1 MNFNRLHESSSSR
14 SIIDAVAEEESI
26 PSNDD
31 NGDANNGSV
40 KRVALQ
46 KRYYSM
52 ERSKRKFKHSKIVP
66 KDDVDDHDEEE
77 KENEN
82 GDATIRRKVA
92 YQGGYY
98 SMERSRHKKRKIKHS
113 KIVPKENRLCCG
125 S

>member
-1 MNFNRLHESSSSR
+1 
-14 SIIDAVAEEESI
+14 
-26 PSNDD
+26 
-31 NGDANNGSV
+31 
-40 KRVALQ
+40 
-46 KRYYSM
+46 M

-92 YQGGYY
+92 YQGVYY

-113 KIVPKENRLCCG
+113 KIVP
-125 S
+125 

>member
-14 SIIDAVAEEESI
+14 SIIDAVAEEEAI

-77 KENEN
+77 KENE
-82 GDATIRRKVA
+82 KLL
-92 YQGGYY
+92 
-98 SMERSRHKKRKIKHS
+98 IKEA
-113 KIVPKENRLCCG
+113 ITPWKEAGTRNAKL
-125 S
+125 SIAK